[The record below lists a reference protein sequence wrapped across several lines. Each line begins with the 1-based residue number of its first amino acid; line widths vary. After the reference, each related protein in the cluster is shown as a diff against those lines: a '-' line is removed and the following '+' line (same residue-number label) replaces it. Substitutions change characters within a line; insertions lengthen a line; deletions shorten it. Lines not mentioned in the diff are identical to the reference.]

1 MGMVR
6 AGVIALLIGAAALG
20 CSPAPPPPAPEP
32 RTLRLAMDFWPGY
45 YPAVLADELGYL
57 REEGLALVLS
67 TPSDT
72 DAMLAEFAAGRHD
85 LVGTALGLAFPLA
98 SLAAHAVDLMDL
110 AMWAGVALAIQL
122 LCWVVLARLVFPWM
136 KAAIAANQTP
146 AGLLLGGFSAGIGLL
161 NAACLTY

>member
-1 MGMVR
+1 MLNFLLYFSL
-6 AGVIALLIGAAALG
+6 VIVLWAAAIAVYVRIT
-20 CSPAPPPPAPEP
+20 PYPEFQ
-32 RTLRLAMDFWPGY
+32 LARDGN
-45 YPAVLADELGYL
+45 LA
-57 REEGLALVLS
+57 ATIS
-67 TPSDT
+67 
-72 DAMLAEFAAGRHD
+72 
-85 LVGTALGLAFPLA
+85 LVGTALGLALPLA

-122 LCWVVLARLVFPWM
+122 LCWVVLSRLVFPWM

>member
-1 MGMVR
+1 MLNFLLYFSL
-6 AGVIALLIGAAALG
+6 VIVLWAAAIAVYVRIT
-20 CSPAPPPPAPEP
+20 PYPEFQ
-32 RTLRLAMDFWPGY
+32 LARDGN
-45 YPAVLADELGYL
+45 LA
-57 REEGLALVLS
+57 ATIS
-67 TPSDT
+67 
-72 DAMLAEFAAGRHD
+72 